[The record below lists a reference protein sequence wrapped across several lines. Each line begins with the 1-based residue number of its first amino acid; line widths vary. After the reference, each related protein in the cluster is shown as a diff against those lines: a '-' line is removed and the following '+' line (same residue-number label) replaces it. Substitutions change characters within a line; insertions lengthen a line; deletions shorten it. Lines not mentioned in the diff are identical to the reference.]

1 MTAERWGGL
10 GEERRSLPPR
20 QIVYL
25 SRRRLLVVAA
35 AAAGLAV
42 VRGRL
47 HDGPAQAAGPHAP
60 PSHAAPPDIRLP
72 VLTENGAKVP
82 VVVEVDHPMERD
94 HHVTAITVLNERD
107 PIPMKGEFSF
117 SAANGQA
124 YVAFQARLDDGPS
137 TMQAAVEC
145 SRGVRWTGTAPTR
158 VVDGAGGCGGPVP
171 KPERAAL
178 EIRPPAI
185 RLPQA
190 VHGESIAP
198 GQILDVQVKIQH
210 PVRTGLERRGGAW
223 VQASEPFYLTE
234 MDVFLDT
241 ERVSHF
247 ALTPAVSD
255 NPFITFRLR
264 PRREAM
270 LRVVFRNN
278 RGARFDA
285 EHPIRFA

>member
-1 MTAERWGGL
+1 LSYSL
-10 GEERRSLPPR
+10 GAPAAAPR
-20 QIVYL
+20 QAI

-35 AAAGLAV
+35 GALGLAS

-47 HDGPAQAAGPHAP
+47 HDGPAQAAGAHAP
-60 PSHAAPPDIRLP
+60 PPHAAPPILRLP

-82 VVVEVDHPMERD
+82 VVVEVDHPMELD
-94 HHVTAITVLNERD
+94 HHVTTITVTNERD
-107 PIPMKGEFSF
+107 PIAGKGEFSF
-117 SAANGQA
+117 SPANGQA

-137 TMQAAVEC
+137 SVQAAVEC
-145 SRGVRWTGTAPTR
+145 SRGARWTGAAPTR
-158 VVDGAGGCGGPVP
+158 VVDGAGGCGGPAP
-171 KPERAAL
+171 KPERAAA
-178 EIRPPAI
+178 EIRPPVI

-190 VHGESIAP
+190 LRHEPVRP

-210 PVRTGLERRGGAW
+210 PVRTGLERRDGAW
-223 VQASEPFYLTE
+223 VQAAEPFYLTE
-234 MDVFLDT
+234 MDVFLDG

-264 PRREAM
+264 PPRAGL
-270 LRVVFRNN
+270 LRVAFRNN
-278 RGARFDA
+278 RGARLDA